1 MRLHLALL
9 AAALVG
15 LPSFAAIPE
24 PAGLTAQMRAGAN
37 EEPAFM
43 LSGSGVHIYQC
54 RVTANNATTNSAEN
68 TFAWSFVAPDAT
80 LSDGERT
87 TARLTSPNLIES
99 SSDRGSVSGLVRSS
113 QQAGNNNLPWT
124 LMRAQPIGDAG
135 LFTGVTSIQ
144 RVNTNG
150 GMAPATGCG
159 ADTVGSEARVA
170 YSADYYFYKRR
181 GAS

>member
-1 MRLHLALL
+1 MRLHLLVL
-9 AAALVG
+9 AAAL
-15 LPSFAAIPE
+15 LCTPAFAAVPE
-24 PAGLTAQMRAGAN
+24 PAGLSPQMRAGAN
-37 EEPAFM
+37 EEPAF
-43 LSGSGVHIYQC
+43 LLTGNGVHIYQC
-54 RVTANNATTNSAEN
+54 RVTANDATTNAAVN

-80 LSDGERT
+80 LSDGART
-87 TARLTSPNLIES
+87 TARLASPNLIES
-99 SSDRGSVSGLVRSS
+99 ASDRGSVSGLVRAS
-113 QQAGNNNLPWT
+113 QQAGNNLPWT

-150 GMAPATGCG
+150 GMAPATGCN
-159 ADTVGSEARVA
+159 ADSVGSEARVA